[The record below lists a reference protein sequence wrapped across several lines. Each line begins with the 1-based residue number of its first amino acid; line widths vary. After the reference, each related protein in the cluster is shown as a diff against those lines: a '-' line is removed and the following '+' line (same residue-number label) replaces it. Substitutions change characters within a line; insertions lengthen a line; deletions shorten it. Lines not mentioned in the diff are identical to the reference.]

1 MLSPICCYSAKL
13 TYQESTL
20 EVVVIAFGG
29 WILSRK
35 GIMNRS
41 VQKSLS
47 AVNLNLFTP
56 CLIFSKLASS
66 LNLGVLADL
75 WAMPLLFMLV
85 CGVSWIVAK
94 TSSRLGGLGKRWE
107 KFVISCCLFQNVYD
121 WLTVLIPSPILCRLP
136 SPPVWLTHSTRI
148 CTGIRSRKTQQSKLC
163 RGEFS
168 ICLYL
173 HSMFMC
179 FPANVGLV

>member
-1 MLSPICCYSAKL
+1 MKDVPFTALLKPTIVRPSFPILLNDTDSS
-13 TYQESTL
+13 QESTL

-66 LNLGVLADL
+66 LNLSVLADL
-75 WAMPLLFMLV
+75 WAMPLLFILV

-94 TSSRLGGLGKRWE
+94 TGSRLSGIGRKWE
-107 KFVISCCLFQNVYD
+107 KFVISCCMFQNVC
-121 WLTVLIPSPILCRLP
+121 I
-136 SPPVWLTHSTRI
+136 
-148 CTGIRSRKTQQSKLC
+148 C
-163 RGEFS
+163 RGG
-168 ICLYL
+168 Y
-173 HSMFMC
+173 
-179 FPANVGLV
+179 